1 MMPYCLIFPGQ
12 GTQFVGMSHGVNL
25 GGMVD
30 QELIDLMEK
39 GPEDDLGLTVHAQQA
54 IYSVTSALWVKSG
67 LDQPEMVMGHSL
79 GEYMALVAAGIVS
92 SDDGLTLVKNRA
104 VFMERAMP
112 AGKGGMA
119 AVLGLSY
126 RDVSSVIDAM
136 EDVWVANINQA
147 RQVVLAGSIHSIREA
162 GPRLKEKGAKK
173 IVPLKVSVASH
184 CPYMES
190 AREELQE
197 YLRGVRMQEPTTRVV
212 FNATAREE
220 TEPDKIRTLLA
231 DQLVSPVRWDESVR
245 YAADAGIRRFVEIGP
260 KSVLAPLV
268 KRIIPEAT
276 VEVVSSHEH

>member
-54 IYSVTSALWVKSG
+54 IYSVTSALWVRCG
-67 LDQPEMVMGHSL
+67 LNQPEMVIGHSL
-79 GEYMALVAAGIVS
+79 GEYMALVAAGVIS
-92 SDDGLTLVKNRA
+92 SSDGLTLVKNRA
-104 VFMERAMP
+104 VFMERATP

-126 RDVSSVIDAM
+126 QDVSSVIDAM

-147 RQVVLAGSIHSIREA
+147 RQIVLAGSIHSIREA

-231 DQLVSPVRWDESVR
+231 DQLVSPV
-245 YAADAGIRRFVEIGP
+245 
-260 KSVLAPLV
+260 
-268 KRIIPEAT
+268 
-276 VEVVSSHEH
+276 